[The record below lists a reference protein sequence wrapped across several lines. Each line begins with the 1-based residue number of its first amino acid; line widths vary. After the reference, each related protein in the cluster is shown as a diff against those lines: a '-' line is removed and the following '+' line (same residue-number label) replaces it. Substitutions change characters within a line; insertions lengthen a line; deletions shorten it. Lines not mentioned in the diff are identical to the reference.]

1 MAVRVAG
8 LYPSGFSE
16 TFMRVMLDASCSAGA
31 VGLRSTATNSAGEV
45 VNATTT
51 GAADALGV
59 YSETKTYSATQSDFD
74 GFPSDEEGTVGMIC
88 DPFQVLAF
96 PVAGGATAGL
106 ALNSTAPAN
115 ILTNTSADTTGL
127 TITAAEVGTV
137 SMAGGIL
144 VGRTGNNAGLTRR
157 SNAHTNSTSCTVE
170 VPFPRTLEAGA
181 TFFRFPWSLAAQV
194 LQFTSN
200 LVEADGTIVTGTGAP
215 MIPVNYR
222 GAIGGT
228 LCDLVNS
235 AAVVFAMFRDHA
247 FNPLS

>member
-8 LYPSGFSE
+8 FFRSGFSE
-16 TFMRVMLDASCSAGA
+16 RFTRVMLDASCTAGA

-45 VNATTT
+45 VNASTT

-59 YSETKTYSATQSDFD
+59 YSETKTYSATQADFD
-74 GFPSDEEGTVGMIC
+74 GFPSDEEGTVGIIC

-96 PVAGGATAGL
+96 PCSGGATAGT

-115 ILTNTSADTTGL
+115 ILTNTAAATAGL
-127 TITAAEVGTV
+127 LITAAEVGTV

-157 SNAHTNSTSCTVE
+157 SDAHTNSTSCTVE
-170 VPFPRTLEAGA
+170 VPFPRTIAVND

-194 LQFTSN
+194 VQMTTN
-200 LVEADGTIVTGTGAP
+200 LVEADSTIVTGTGAP
-215 MIPVNYR
+215 MIPVNYQ
-222 GAIGGT
+222 GALGGT
-228 LCDLVNS
+228 LCDIVNS
-235 AAVVFAMFRDHA
+235 TAVLFAILRDHA
-247 FNPLS
+247 YNPLS